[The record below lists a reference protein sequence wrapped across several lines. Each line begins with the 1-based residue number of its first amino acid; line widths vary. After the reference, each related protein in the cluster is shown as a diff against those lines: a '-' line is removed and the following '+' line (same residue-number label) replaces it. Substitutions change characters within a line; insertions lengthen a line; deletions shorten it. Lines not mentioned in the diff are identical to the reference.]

1 MDYCPAFW
9 DMIDVNI
16 ENETVFV
23 IEQVYQELTKGKS
36 DVTDWIKDRKNDKF
50 VKAFED
56 EEVQKEFIK
65 IADYV
70 QENYKQEVAADFLS
84 GTDPWI
90 VAICKV
96 HEFTIVTKETF
107 SEGIKKK
114 VKIPNICKVF
124 DVHYINDFEMIR
136 ELESK
141 FVLE

>member
-65 IADYV
+65 IANYV
-70 QENYKQEVAADFLS
+70 QKSYKQEVAADFLS
-84 GTDPWI
+84 GADP
-90 VAICKV
+90 
-96 HEFTIVTKETF
+96 
-107 SEGIKKK
+107 
-114 VKIPNICKVF
+114 
-124 DVHYINDFEMIR
+124 
-136 ELESK
+136 
-141 FVLE
+141 